1 MSISKDIENKVNIV
15 DLVSKYVP
23 LKKAG
28 TNFKANCPFHN
39 EKTPSF
45 IVSPAKNIAYC
56 FSCHKG
62 GGPINFLM
70 EIEKIEFREAL
81 QILAKEVG
89 VELRTDF
96 GKDSERRTD
105 AYEIY
110 KIVAE
115 NYHTE
120 LFLPE
125 NREKLEYV
133 RSRGLTDETVAKFK
147 IGYSGNP
154 RELFAKL
161 KARGIPEQD
170 ILDSGIFVG
179 PGRDKFYGRVI
190 FPIANYS
197 GNVVAFTGRIIGQ
210 GEPKYLNSPASK
222 IFDKSSILYGLHLA
236 KGEIGKRGSAIV
248 VEGQMDT
255 VSLHQAGVANAV
267 GISGTALTKEHASYL
282 KRLTT
287 KIYLCLDSD
296 DAGTKATFASIEALA
311 NEDFEV
317 RIIRIPNGKDP
328 DEFVKNGGDFEEL
341 TKHSL
346 SVVEFFI
353 KEGGRR
359 YDLTGAPGKTAMIRD
374 LLRFVRGLTD
384 RIEADMRLREISR
397 AMDVSLET
405 LYAELRGIR
414 EKRPEERK
422 FEKKEGFELGEI
434 LAAYCTLYDF
444 YDLYSENFPYTSAHC
459 RDIPSFSVLERVV
472 AARNPEDA
480 GIDPDRH
487 KAVEVSIESE
497 NATLSSDAVKD
508 KFRSLLSGVAKIAFE
523 KEKSELAERFDPN
536 SGEYFAAMVAL
547 LEKGKK
553 LGIKTNRA

>member
-1 MSISKDIENKVNIV
+1 MSISKDIENKINIV
-15 DLVSKYVP
+15 ELVSKYVP

-28 TNFKANCPFHN
+28 TNFKACCPFHN

-62 GGPINFLM
+62 GGPLNFLM

-81 QILAKEVG
+81 QILAKETG
-89 VELRTDF
+89 TELKSDF
-96 GKDSERRTD
+96 NRDAERRTD
-105 AYEIY
+105 VYEIY
-110 KIVAE
+110 KSVAE
-115 NYHTE
+115 NYHAE

-125 NREKLEYV
+125 NRDKLEYV
-133 RSRGLTDETVAKFK
+133 YSRGLSDETIAKFK

-161 KARGIPEQD
+161 KARGIPEKD
-170 ILDSGIFVG
+170 LLDSGIFVG
-179 PGRDKFYGRVI
+179 PGRDKFYGRII

-197 GNVVAFTGRIIGQ
+197 GNVVAFTGRIIGA

-236 KGEIGKRGSAIV
+236 KSEISKRGSAIV

-255 VSLHQAGVANAV
+255 VSLHQAGVLNAV
-267 GISGTALTKEHASYL
+267 GISGTALTKEHAGYL
-282 KRLTT
+282 KRLTS

-317 RIIRIPNGKDP
+317 RVIRIPSGKDP
-328 DEFVKNGGDFEEL
+328 DEFVKNGGDFDEL
-341 TKHSL
+341 QKKHSL

-353 KEGGRR
+353 AEGGRR

-397 AMDVSLET
+397 SLDVSLET
-405 LYAELRGIR
+405 LYAELR
-414 EKRPEERK
+414 
-422 FEKKEGFELGEI
+422 
-434 LAAYCTLYDF
+434 
-444 YDLYSENFPYTSAHC
+444 
-459 RDIPSFSVLERVV
+459 
-472 AARNPEDA
+472 
-480 GIDPDRH
+480 
-487 KAVEVSIESE
+487 
-497 NATLSSDAVKD
+497 
-508 KFRSLLSGVAKIAFE
+508 
-523 KEKSELAERFDPN
+523 
-536 SGEYFAAMVAL
+536 
-547 LEKGKK
+547 
-553 LGIKTNRA
+553 